1 MKKMTA
7 VLNDL
12 WNDESGQGATEY
24 ILLLVVVVGLAL
36 VFKDK
41 IMAQVKLEA
50 NKQLTAKMDFKDVDI
65 SIFRSFPNVS
75 VGLDNF
81 SITGTGRFEGIK
93 LMQMQRFDVGLD
105 IMSVIRGDKPMNIK
119 KIWLTNPIIYVRVLE
134 DGMFRR
140 VG

>member
-41 IMAQVKLEA
+41 IMSIVKEKMGELEG
-50 NKQLTAKMDFKDVDI
+50 DIGGFK
-65 SIFRSFPNVS
+65 P
-75 VGLDNF
+75 
-81 SITGTGRFEGIK
+81 
-93 LMQMQRFDVGLD
+93 Q
-105 IMSVIRGDKPMNIK
+105 
-119 KIWLTNPIIYVRVLE
+119 
-134 DGMFRR
+134 
-140 VG
+140 